1 MDQSEEQSLAKI
13 QIESSWKQKLRKEFF
28 SPYFQQIKHF
38 LESEKQKGQLVYP
51 PGKWI
56 FNAYNLTPF
65 DKVKVVILGQDPYHG
80 PGQAHGLCFS
90 VQRGVKPPPS
100 LVNIF
105 KELKTDLNIDPP
117 QHGSLESWAEQG
129 VFLLNAILTVEKDKP
144 ASHQHIGWQ
153 NFTDATIQQL
163 NADRRNLVFLLWG
176 NYAQQKASMIDPEKH
191 LILKT
196 THPSPFSAYNGFLG
210 SKHFSKTNDYLR
222 LQGIDPVDWS
232 IKQG

>member
-129 VFLLNAILTVEKDKP
+129 VFLMQFLPLKRINQPVINIL
-144 ASHQHIGWQ
+144 AG
-153 NFTDATIQQL
+153 
-163 NADRRNLVFLLWG
+163 
-176 NYAQQKASMIDPEKH
+176 
-191 LILKT
+191 KT
-196 THPSPFSAYNGFLG
+196 LQMQPFSNSMRIA
-210 SKHFSKTNDYLR
+210 
-222 LQGIDPVDWS
+222 GILFFCYGGITPN
-232 IKQG
+232 KRHR